1 MCRCTAS
8 QRCHG
13 DVMIKVFN
21 SLKASSLASASLPP
35 PTDEEAREA
44 AEAKKALAK
53 QDRVGQATRA
63 RQKPT
68 KIGGAG
74 EPIMIGH
81 GDTRR
86 LLADGAGLCSP
97 GLWPPAKR
105 FKPTGVAKQIHDA
118 LIYELD
124 RFESALPA
132 GLGSV
137 LGDLASGRLKV
148 DPFPPHATQR
158 LRDYVRAITEHHK
171 MALPAGRPPPS
182 TTAHRRTLTGQRAPC
197 FR

>member
-1 MCRCTAS
+1 MELCERDLLANAELMACLPGLEGLRLMCRCTAS

-13 DVMIKVFN
+13 DIMIKSVN
-21 SLKASSLASASLPP
+21 ALKARSLASKSAPP
-35 PTDEEAREA
+35 PTDDEAREA
-44 AEAKKALAK
+44 AETKKALAK

-105 FKPTGVAKQIHDA
+105 FEPTCVAKQIHDA

-124 RFESALPA
+124 RFETALPA

-137 LGDLASGRLKV
+137 CWV
-148 DPFPPHATQR
+148 TW
-158 LRDYVRAITEHHK
+158 LRE
-171 MALPAGRPPPS
+171 G
-182 TTAHRRTLTGQRAPC
+182 
-197 FR
+197 